1 MAIIIFSLA
10 VIYFALFFVVAI
22 YANRNNKSAALWI
35 FISLTLT
42 PFISLIILRGNIIQE
57 HRKANQH

>member
-1 MAIIIFSLA
+1 MAIIVFFLA
-10 VIYFALFFVVAI
+10 IIYFTLFFLVAV
-22 YANRNNKSAALWI
+22 YANRNNKSAILWI

-57 HRKANQH
+57 RQKANQH